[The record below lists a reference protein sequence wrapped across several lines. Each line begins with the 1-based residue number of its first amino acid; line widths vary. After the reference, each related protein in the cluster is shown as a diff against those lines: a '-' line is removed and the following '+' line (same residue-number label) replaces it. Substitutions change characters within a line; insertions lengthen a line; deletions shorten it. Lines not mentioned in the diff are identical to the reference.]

1 MKGGSGDECHGP
13 PLDELG
19 KRLRRSQGWSGF
31 VSRDTR
37 ALGPGEDERRICLSS
52 KAGRRVMEERQKGRK
67 EGPAPI
73 F

>member
-1 MKGGSGDECHGP
+1 MKGGGGDECHGP

-37 ALGPGEDERRICLSS
+37 ALGPGEDERRICLS
-52 KAGRRVMEERQKGRK
+52 
-67 EGPAPI
+67 
-73 F
+73 